1 MTDTLVVN
9 VKMNNVTAKWQDKEV
24 AVELPANFT
33 AEQLMTSVSEVIVD
47 ALAGQTPAAI
57 EVVNEIDGLVV
68 LNEAS
73 ESVTPVMFVDD
84 NDAHFIEALTM
95 NGIGGQLERKNGHA
109 LTTGTPVIQ
118 VLRLKNNMAD
128 VYAHAAMYRT
138 VTAYL
143 RSMLTG
149 QNIVTVEEA
158 KLTGL
163 FDQEINKWDTQ
174 GLALTDLTVIQLP
187 EIGNVVA
194 HDLTNNVL
202 VEKMSTLPSV
212 KVR

>member
-9 VKMNNVTAKWQDKEV
+9 VKMNNVTAKWQEDEV
-24 AVELPANFT
+24 TAELPFNFT
-33 AEQLMTSVSEVIVD
+33 AEQLMSIINEVIVD
-47 ALAGQTPAAI
+47 VLAGQTPAEI
-57 EVVNEIDGLVV
+57 EVINELDGLVV
-68 LNEAS
+68 LDEAS
-73 ESVTPVMFVDD
+73 ESVIPVMFADD

-128 VYAHAAMYRT
+128 VYADAAMYRT

-149 QNIVTVEEA
+149 QNVVTEEEA

-174 GLALTDLTVIQLP
+174 ALALTDLTIIQLP

-194 HDLTNNVL
+194 HDLTNHVL
-202 VEKMSTLPSV
+202 VEKISTLPSV